1 MKSIRYILAGILC
14 IGLLASCEPENL
26 VPSGGAEEGLTG
38 GEGWLYLDFASRPN
52 DVVSTKFTLGQEENN
67 IYNIFV
73 FAFGPNGHKIYSK
86 WLRPVDLLANESAVL
101 KSESDSWWVSN
112 STDPNVMGKGG
123 IKIKFSAG
131 VGLKVYMITNLDAD
145 MVKVSSDLLSHSV
158 NSEEDLENFKL
169 YMNVES
175 VNRNGLFPMV
185 ASLKDI
191 TIAEGGSNTIN
202 RLNTAAKPVYFE
214 RIDSKVRFV
223 FKKGTRPDVN
233 GQTIVSFTPK
243 QWKVVNIPNTSYLLK
258 RENEDACMVPAS
270 VPTSSY
276 SQYASN
282 FFDSEWKNFEDVS
295 TTSSGFSFYMME
307 NRQTPKR
314 SDFASYNDRSRQV
327 KTATGLNDK
336 VQVQYVN
343 YLGKDVTKQMLLFE
357 NANDFSTYVLVTGRV
372 DMNLTGDHAGQV
384 LGAEVQYLIHLG
396 DWNYTGGSQWDTD
409 VYGGIDNFR
418 TERNTYYT
426 YTVTV
431 NSVHNIR
438 VEVETSKDPGG
449 SIENQPGASGE
460 VVIAKE
466 SIALCDAHYV
476 SKTMTFHAAN
486 FYTKGADGSYSSTI
500 DNLTWKVKTPFNPEG
515 AVPEKINGVD
525 VADHIDY
532 KWVHFRLNAQDG
544 NGAYYSEKRRAYV
557 PTTFATSETIRNNT
571 DPDGTAGLRGYH
583 NDGVMDIIYL
593 VSFIK
598 EQVHL
603 HVNYLNALR
612 SDPGAVDR
620 SAFDKGVTADGS
632 FNVDSAKISM
642 TVFVDEFY
650 YDEDP
655 ISHAKSRTLWKR
667 FVNQPDRTMHIL
679 CDSQSS
685 TDQESTA
692 TGSVI
697 TIQQKSIKTIY
708 NVDQDYTSLE
718 TAWGIESDDES
729 SGVVSY
735 YNVNKDNW
743 KDSGSNTDRFNG
755 RANSAFEWGVAPSGV
770 TVSTIDDVMP
780 NVRWR
785 TYMDFEV
792 ENDTPQMASD
802 HSSLRYYC
810 MARNRDNNGD
820 GVISK
825 DELRWYTASSMQLV
839 GMVVGHNLLEQSA
852 KLYNRSAEDK
862 VVGGEYR
869 QMVAS
874 STDHASNDGPIVI
887 WAQEGLS
894 TSSYGQARQW
904 ERDVTYT
911 VRCVR
916 NLGIDEDAPLSE
928 LPQNYVEIQ
937 TLTTGGQ
944 EYYSFECTNL
954 DKAALRDY
962 TSREL
967 SYLSEDSPANLLYKK
982 FETSPER
989 IWPKNA
995 AGENISVTTAK
1006 MNDDITKAT
1015 NGSSV
1020 DAGYCPEGYRLP
1032 NQVELAMMALN
1043 GGLGL
1048 DSNQNAP
1055 CRTYWSLGIKGLNI
1069 IKDGKN
1075 RECFTMEYNKKN
1087 ITADA
1092 TLRTSSARC
1101 VRDVR
1106 VE

>member
-1 MKSIRYILAGILC
+1 MKIIRVIAAGLLC
-14 IGLLASCEPENL
+14 IGLLASCEPESL
-26 VPSGGAEEGLTG
+26 APSGAGDGLTG
-38 GEGWLYLDFASRPN
+38 GDGWLYLDFASKGSDR
-52 DVVSTKFTLGQEENN
+52 VSTKFTLGQEENN

-73 FAFGPNGHKIYSK
+73 FVFGPNGHKIYSK
-86 WLRPVDLLANESAVL
+86 WLKSTDLLANESAVL
-101 KSESDSWWVSN
+101 KSESDAWWVSN
-112 STDPNVMGKGG
+112 SADPDVMAKGG
-123 IKIKFSAG
+123 LKIKFSAG

-175 VNRNGLFPMV
+175 VNRIGLFPMV

-191 TIAEGGSNTIN
+191 TIDESGGSNAVNRIN
-202 RLNTAAKPVYFE
+202 TSSTPVYFE
-214 RIDSKVRFV
+214 RIDAKVRFV
-223 FKKGTRPDVN
+223 FKKGTRPDAN

-243 QWKVVNIPNTSYLLK
+243 QWKVVNIPNTSYLVE
-258 RENEDACMVPAS
+258 RDEEDACKVPSS
-270 VPTSSY
+270 VSRSSY
-276 SQYASN
+276 SGYAVN
-282 FFDSEWKNFEDVS
+282 FFDSDWKNFEDVAQDE
-295 TTSSGFSFYMME
+295 SGFSFYMME
-307 NRQTPKR
+307 NRQSPKN
-314 SDFASYNDRSRQV
+314 SSFASYNDRSRQV
-327 KTATGLNDK
+327 KTEAGLNDK
-336 VQVQYVN
+336 VQVEYTN

-372 DMNLTGDHAGQV
+372 DMNLTGDQAGQV
-384 LGAEVQYLIHLG
+384 LGADVQYLIHLG
-396 DWNYTGGSQWDTD
+396 NWNYTQGSSWDKD
-409 VYGGIDNFR
+409 GYGGIADFR

-466 SIALCDAHYV
+466 SIAICDAHYV

-486 FYTKGADGSYSSTI
+486 FYTKGADGSYSSSI

-515 AVPEKINGVD
+515 AVPERINGVD

-532 KWVHFRLNAQDG
+532 KWVHFRLNAQDS

-557 PTTFATSETIRNNT
+557 PTVFATSETIRSNT
-571 DPDGTAGLRGYH
+571 DPDGTAGLCGYH

-593 VSFIK
+593 VSYIK
-598 EQVHL
+598 DQVHL
-603 HVNYLNALR
+603 HVDYLNALR
-612 SDPGAVDR
+612 TNPSAVDK
-620 SAFDKGVTADGS
+620 SAFDRGVRKSDGT
-632 FNVDSAKISM
+632 FDVDSAKISM

-655 ISHAKSRTLWKR
+655 ISHAKSKTLWKR
-667 FVNQPDRTMHIL
+667 FVNQPDRSMHIL

-708 NVDQDYTSLE
+708 NVDQSYTSLE
-718 TAWGIESDDES
+718 SAWGIESDDEA
-729 SGVVSY
+729 SGTVSY
-735 YNVNKDNW
+735 YNVNKSTYAGSN
-743 KDSGSNTDRFNG
+743 SNTDKYNG
-755 RANSAFEWGVAPSGV
+755 RANSAFEWGLAPSGT
-770 TVSTIDDVMP
+770 TVATIDDVQP
-780 NVRWR
+780 NVKWR
-785 TYMDFEV
+785 TYMNFEV

-802 HSSLRYYC
+802 YASLRYYC
-810 MARNRDNNGD
+810 MSRNRDNDGD
-820 GVISK
+820 GVISR

-852 KLYNRSAEDK
+852 KLYNRTAEDK
-862 VVGGEYR
+862 VKGGEYR

-874 STDHASNDGPIVI
+874 STNHSYGNGPIVI

-894 TSSYGQARQW
+894 TSSYAQGRQW
-904 ERDVTYT
+904 EPDVTYT

-916 NLGIDEDAPLSE
+916 NLGIDENAPLSE
-928 LPQNYVEIQ
+928 EPQNYVEIQ
-937 TLTTGGQ
+937 TLSTGGQ
-944 EYYSFECTNL
+944 TYYSFECTNL
-954 DKAALRDY
+954 DNAALRDY

-967 SYLSEDSPANLLYKK
+967 SYLPEDSPANLLYKK

-989 IWPKNA
+989 IWPKDASGNNLKFTTAQMNANITNA
-995 AGENISVTTAK
+995 A
-1006 MNDDITKAT
+1006 

-1020 DAGYCPEGYRLP
+1020 DAGYCPEGYRVP
-1032 NQVELAMMALN
+1032 NQVELAMLTLN

-1048 DSNQNAP
+1048 DSSQNTP
-1055 CRTYWSLGIKGLNI
+1055 CRTYWSLGVKGLNI
-1069 IKDGKN
+1069 IGDA
-1075 RECFTMEYNKKN
+1075 RECFTTEYGKMN
-1087 ITADA
+1087 ITVDA
-1092 TLRTSSARC
+1092 KLVTSSVRC